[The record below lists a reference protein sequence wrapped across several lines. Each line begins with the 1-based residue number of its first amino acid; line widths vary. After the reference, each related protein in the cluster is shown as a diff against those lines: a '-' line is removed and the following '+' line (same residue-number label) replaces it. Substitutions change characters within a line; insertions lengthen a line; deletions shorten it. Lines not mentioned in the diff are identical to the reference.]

1 MRVEPPSKPLAARL
15 RTGLK
20 GAAAVAAV
28 IACLTGCSRKPDEAA
43 KAHATPNGV
52 TLTAAQRQR
61 IGLYTVE
68 PGAFSR
74 TVEASGVV
82 DFDNDQATSVIAPFS
97 GPVSRI
103 LVNPGDRVRKG
114 QPLATVDSADF
125 ATAVGAYTKAVA
137 AARNARRLADMDKDL
152 LAHNGVSAREAQQA
166 ESDAVGAESDRDAAL
181 QALVALGV
189 DASAIEALR
198 QGRPVPRIQGVIRA
212 PISGTVAEKLITPGQ
227 LLQAGSTA
235 AFTVADLSRVW
246 VMAQVSD
253 ADISAVRVGDA
264 AEITGDA
271 MPAGMTGFVQNISA
285 VVNPDTRSV
294 IARVVVANPGDLLK
308 KQMYVRVRI
317 RSRLQTTGL
326 MAPVSAIL
334 RDDQNLPFVY
344 VAMPDGSYAR
354 RSVTLGQRAGDLYAI
369 TSGLAGGER
378 VVTNGGIFLQFL
390 QNQ

>member
-1 MRVEPPSKPLAARL
+1 MRAEPPSLLRTRLRAGFRGAAVLAATL
-15 RTGLK
+15 
-20 GAAAVAAV
+20 
-28 IACLTGCSRKPDEAA
+28 ACLAACSKKPDEAA
-43 KAHATPNGV
+43 KAHATPAGV
-52 TLTAAQRQR
+52 TLTAAQRQH

-68 PGAFSR
+68 QGAFTR

-114 QPLATVDSADF
+114 QPLAIVESADF

-137 AARNARRLADMDKDL
+137 AARTARRLADMDKDL

-189 DASAIEALR
+189 DSSTIAALK
-198 QGRPVPRIQGVIRA
+198 QGRPVARIQGVIRA

-253 ADISAVRVGDA
+253 ADIAAVRLGDT

-271 MPAGMTGFVQNISA
+271 MPAGMTGVVQNISA

-294 IARVVVANPGDLLK
+294 IARVVVANPAEVLK

-317 RSRLQTTGL
+317 RSRLQNSGL
-326 MAPVSAIL
+326 IAPVSAIL

-344 VAMPDGSYAR
+344 VAMPDNSYAR

>member
-1 MRVEPPSKPLAARL
+1 MRAEPPSLPRTRL
-15 RTGLK
+15 RTGFRGAVVL
-20 GAAAVAAV
+20 AAALTCLAA
-28 IACLTGCSRKPDEAA
+28 CSKKPDEAS

-52 TLTAAQRQR
+52 TLTAAQRQH

-68 PGAFSR
+68 QGAFTR

-114 QPLATVDSADF
+114 QPLAIVESADF
-125 ATAVGAYTKAVA
+125 ATAVGAYAKAVA
-137 AARNARRLADMDKDL
+137 AARNARRVADMNKDL
-152 LAHNGVSAREAQQA
+152 LAHSGVSAREAQQA

-189 DASAIEALR
+189 DNAAIEALK

-253 ADISAVRVGDA
+253 ADISAVRLGDT

-271 MPAGMTGFVQNISA
+271 LPAGMTGFVQNISA

-294 IARVVVANPGDLLK
+294 IARVVVANPADVLK

-317 RSRLQTTGL
+317 RSRQQNSGL

-344 VAMPDGSYAR
+344 VAMPDNSYAR
-354 RSVTLGQRAGDLYAI
+354 RSVTLGQRAGDQYAI

>member
-1 MRVEPPSKPLAARL
+1 MRAEPPSMPLAARV
-15 RTGLK
+15 RTGLR
-20 GAAAVAAV
+20 GAVAVAV
-28 IACLTGCSRKPDEAA
+28 AIACLAACAKKPDEAA
-43 KAHATPNGV
+43 KAHATPSGV
-52 TLTAAQRQR
+52 TLTAAQRQH

-68 PGAFSR
+68 QGAFSR

-114 QPLATVDSADF
+114 QPLAIVDSADF

-152 LAHNGVSAREAQQA
+152 LAHSGVSAREAQQA

-189 DASAIEALR
+189 DASAIEALK
-198 QGRPVPRIQGVIRA
+198 QGRPAPRIQGVIRA

-317 RSRLQTTGL
+317 RSRLQTSGL

-344 VAMPDGSYAR
+344 VAMPDNSYAR